1 MAKAHRH
8 GRVQRHWRQRRL
20 TVNAPI
26 GVFDSGLGGLSVL
39 PALWATLPHEH
50 LLYWADSAHAPY
62 GEKGDDFVRL
72 RSLAITEHLVK
83 VHGIKALVVA
93 CNTATAATIAALRS
107 THPQLPI
114 VGLEPALKPA
124 AQCTRTGRVGV
135 MATQGTV
142 SSEKFQR
149 LLNSL
154 EGQAEFV
161 VQPCPG
167 LALAIEQSAHPA
179 AQAQAANT
187 IHELLLHFTQAMGRF
202 GTQPGDIDTLVLGCT
217 HYVFV
222 QEALQRIVGPNVQC
236 LSTGEPVAQQTRRLL
251 DAAGTLRSSRMQNGQ
266 TQLMTNG
273 DLVSL
278 QGAAQRW
285 LHLSADHCRL
295 ADPAV

>member
-1 MAKAHRH
+1 M
-8 GRVQRHWRQRRL
+8 
-20 TVNAPI
+20 
-26 GVFDSGLGGLSVL
+26 GGLSVL
-39 PALWATLPHEH
+39 PALRAALPHEH

-107 THPQLPI
+107 TYPQLPI

-124 AQCTRTGRVGV
+124 AQLTRTGRVGV

-149 LLNSL
+149 LLHSL
-154 EGQAEFV
+154 QGQANFV

-167 LALAIEQSAHPA
+167 LALAIENSAHPDTQT
-179 AQAQAANT
+179 QA
-187 IHELLLHFTQAMGRF
+187 HETVHGLLQRFTQAMGRF
-202 GTQPGDIDTLVLGCT
+202 GTQPGEIDTLVLGCT

-222 QEALQRIVGPNVQC
+222 QDDLQRIVGADVRC

-251 DAAGTLRSSRMQNGQ
+251 EAAGTLRTSAAGAAQ
-266 TQLMTNG
+266 TQLLTNG
-273 DLVSL
+273 DLAGL

-285 LHLSADHCRL
+285 LHLSADHCAL
-295 ADPAV
+295 ANPAV

>member
-8 GRVQRHWRQRRL
+8 GRVQRHRCQRWL
-20 TVNAPI
+20 NVNAPI
-26 GVFDSGLGGLSVL
+26 GIFDSGMGGLSAL
-39 PALWATLPHEH
+39 PALRAALPHEH

-62 GEKGDDFVRL
+62 GEKGDDFVRR

-107 THPQLPI
+107 TYPQLPI

-124 AQCTRTGRVGV
+124 AQLTRTGRVGV

-149 LLNSL
+149 LLHSL
-154 EGQAEFV
+154 EGQADFV

-167 LALAIEQSAHPA
+167 LALAIENSAHPDT
-179 AQAQAANT
+179 QAQA
-187 IHELLLHFTQAMGRF
+187 HQVVHGLLQRFTQAMGRF
-202 GTQPGDIDTLVLGCT
+202 GTQPGEIDTLVLGCT

-222 QEALQRIVGPNVQC
+222 QDDLQRIVGADVRC
-236 LSTGEPVAQQTRRLL
+236 LSTGEPVAQQTQRLL
-251 DAAGTLRSSRMQNGQ
+251 EAAGALRTRADGAAQ
-266 TQLMTNG
+266 TQLLTNG
-273 DLVSL
+273 DLAGL

-285 LHLSADHCRL
+285 LGLSADHCAL
-295 ADPAV
+295 ADPAI